1 MNNLSDEYYSPIHKA
16 GQLLKIII
24 ANTPFFQ
31 SVAPS
36 ICRHPSQPPAGLS
49 AGAEPRGD
57 GAHPEHLSLPLPHS
71 CMASRSA
78 RAEPAS
84 KSPAQS

>member
-1 MNNLSDEYYSPIHKA
+1 MNNLSDEYYSPIRKA

-31 SVAPS
+31 LVAPR
-36 ICRHPSQPPAGLS
+36 ICRHPLQPPAGLP

-57 GAHPEHLSLPLPHS
+57 GAHPKHLPLPLPLFLHGFPK
-71 CMASRSA
+71 CQGRASL
-78 RAEPAS
+78 
-84 KSPAQS
+84 

>member
-1 MNNLSDEYYSPIHKA
+1 MNNLSDEYYSPIRKA

-24 ANTPFFQ
+24 ANTPFFSRWLREFAGTPRSPRRGSLQVQ
-31 SVAPS
+31 STGVMEPTPS
-36 ICRHPSQPPAGLS
+36 TSPCLS
-49 AGAEPRGD
+49 PC
-57 GAHPEHLSLPLPHS
+57 S
-71 CMASRSA
+71 CMASQSA